1 MVINRKIFLCI
12 LAILHCQY
20 VFALGPESIFYF
32 AADGRVKNT
41 LPVPVKENKFRY
53 SSNIESNARI
63 AVICN
68 QRKFSGKPGDYI
80 TPVLD
85 DGTFIWLISEK
96 DCNFTNIVKW
106 NPDTDKNEKIFIPN
120 QDIVGIVSDG
130 KKAYAIIYGAE
141 RWHYLFF

>member
-1 MVINRKIFLCI
+1 MYEKEIISFSCLCDC
-12 LAILHCQY
+12 LH
-20 VFALGPESIFYF
+20 
-32 AADGRVKNT
+32 N
-41 LPVPVKENKFRY
+41 
-53 SSNIESNARI
+53 SSYNAF
-63 AVICN
+63 V
-68 QRKFSGKPGDYI
+68 SDYI